1 LAPGHWKLVVDSLA
15 SIRIATRE
23 EGVAMADM
31 RMLECRGLRR
41 SFGDLVAVDGVGF
54 HIDAG
59 ETYGLLGPNGAGKT
73 TTISMVAGLLERDGG
88 EVVVAGEPMTT
99 RAVRAKSAIG
109 YVPQDLAIYPDLSA
123 RENLVF
129 FARLYGMSTAEAKRR
144 SGEVLEVTGLA
155 DRAGDQTKKYSGG
168 MKRRLNIGIGL
179 LHRPKL
185 LILDEP
191 TVGVDPQSRNA
202 ILESVQGLSGAGMA
216 VLYTTHYMEEAERLC
231 DRVGV
236 IDHGQ
241 LIAEGT
247 RAELVSLVGER
258 DRVRLSA
265 GGELEKAAVA
275 LAHKPWVH
283 QATATGEGIDLVVE
297 DARENLPALLT
308 EAAGAGAAVRS
319 VEVTEPDLEAVFLHL
334 TGRALRD

>member
-1 LAPGHWKLVVDSLA
+1 
-15 SIRIATRE
+15 
-23 EGVAMADM
+23 MADM

-73 TTISMVAGLLERDGG
+73 TTISMVAGLLDRDGG

-109 YVPQDLAIYPDLSA
+109 YVPQDLAIYPDLSG

-129 FARLYGMSTAEAKRR
+129 FARLYGMPTAEAKRR

-179 LHRPKL
+179 LHRPRL

-202 ILESVQGLSGAGMA
+202 ILESVEGLSGAGMA

-236 IDHGQ
+236 IDHGK

-247 RAELVSLVGER
+247 RTELVSLVGER

-275 LAHKPWVH
+275 LAAQPWVH
-283 QATATGEGIDLVVE
+283 QATAGGEGIDLVVE
-297 DARENLPALLT
+297 DARANLPAILAD
-308 EAAGAGAAVRS
+308 AAAAGAAVKS
-319 VEVTEPDLEAVFLHL
+319 VQVTEPDLEAVFLHL

>member
-1 LAPGHWKLVVDSLA
+1 
-15 SIRIATRE
+15 
-23 EGVAMADM
+23 MAGE
-31 RMLECRGLRR
+31 RVLECRSLRR
-41 SFGDLVAVDGVGF
+41 RFGDLVAVDGVGF
-54 HIDAG
+54 HIGRG

-99 RAVRAKSAIG
+99 RAIGAKSAIG
-109 YVPQDLAIYPDLSA
+109 YVPQEVAIYPDLSA

-144 SGEVLEVTGLA
+144 TNEVLEVTGLA
-155 DRAGDQTKKYSGG
+155 DRAHDQTKTYSGG

-202 ILESVQGLSGAGMA
+202 ILESVGGLSGEGMA

-231 DRVGV
+231 DRVGI

-247 RAELVSLVGER
+247 RQELVSLVGER
-258 DRVRLSA
+258 DRVHLSA
-265 GGELEKAAVA
+265 AGDLAKAAVA
-275 LAHKPWVH
+275 LAGQPWVH
-283 QATATGEGIDLVVE
+283 EASAADAGIDLVVE
-297 DARENLPALLT
+297 DARGNLPALLQDAA
-308 EAAGAGAAVRS
+308 AAGAAIKS

>member
-1 LAPGHWKLVVDSLA
+1 MGSLVLFG
-15 SIRIATRE
+15 IATRE
-23 EGVAMADM
+23 EGRAVAGM
-31 RMLECRGLRR
+31 RMLECQGLRR

-88 EVVVAGEPMTT
+88 EVAVAGEPMTT
-99 RAVRAKSAIG
+99 HAIRAKSAIG

-123 RENLVF
+123 RENLMF
-129 FARLYGMSTAEAKRR
+129 FARLYGMPTAEAKRR
-144 SGEVLEVTGLA
+144 SREVLEVTGLA

-202 ILESVQGLSGAGMA
+202 ILESVEGLSDEGMA

-236 IDHGQ
+236 IDHGK

-247 RAELVSLVGER
+247 RTELVSLVGEW
-258 DRVRLSA
+258 DRVHLSA
-265 GGELEKAAVA
+265 GGDLVKAAEDLAA
-275 LAHKPWVH
+275 LPWVH
-283 QATATGEGIDLVVE
+283 EASAAADGIDLVVE

-308 EAAGAGAAVRS
+308 EAAGAGAAIKS

>member
-1 LAPGHWKLVVDSLA
+1 
-15 SIRIATRE
+15 
-23 EGVAMADM
+23 VAAQ
-31 RMLECRGLRR
+31 RVLECRDLRR
-41 SFGDLVAVDGVGF
+41 SFGDIVAVGGVGF
-54 HIDAG
+54 HISTG

-73 TTISMVAGLLERDGG
+73 TTISMIAGLLEPDGG
-88 EVVVAGEPMTT
+88 EIWVAGQQITT
-99 RAVRAKSAIG
+99 RSIRAKSAIG

-155 DRAGDQTKKYSGG
+155 DRAREATKTYSGG

-179 LHRPKL
+179 LNQPKL

-202 ILESVQGLSGAGMA
+202 ILENVEQLSAGGMA
-216 VLYTTHYMEEAERLC
+216 ILYTTHYMEEAERLC
-231 DRVGV
+231 DRVGI

-247 RAELVSLVGER
+247 RNELVSLVGEH
-258 DRVRLSA
+258 DRIRLSA
-265 GGELEKAAVA
+265 AGDLGGARTA
-275 LAHKPWVH
+275 LAGLGSVRE
-283 QATATGEGIDLVVE
+283 ASAADGRIDVVVE
-297 DARENLPALLT
+297 DARENLTAIL
-308 EAAGAGAAVRS
+308 AAAADAGAAVRS
-319 VEVTEPDLEAVFLHL
+319 VDVTEPDLEAVFLHL

>member
-1 LAPGHWKLVVDSLA
+1 V
-15 SIRIATRE
+15 
-23 EGVAMADM
+23 
-31 RMLECRGLRR
+31 LECRDLRR
-41 SFGDLVAVDGVGF
+41 AYGDIVAVGGVGF
-54 HIDAG
+54 HISTG

-73 TTISMVAGLLERDGG
+73 TTISMIAGLLEPDGG
-88 EVVVAGEPMTT
+88 EIWVAGQQITT
-99 RAVRAKSAIG
+99 RSIRAKSAIG

-123 RENLVF
+123 RENLLF

-155 DRAGDQTKKYSGG
+155 DRAREATKTYSGG

-179 LHRPKL
+179 LNEPKL

-202 ILESVQGLSGAGMA
+202 ILENVEQLSSGGMA
-216 VLYTTHYMEEAERLC
+216 ILYTTHYMEEAERLC
-231 DRVGV
+231 DRVGI

-247 RAELVSLVGER
+247 RNELVGLVGEQ
-258 DRVRLSA
+258 DRVLMSA
-265 GGELEKAAVA
+265 VGDLAGARAAVA
-275 LAHKPWVH
+275 ALGSVREAS
-283 QATATGEGIDLVVE
+283 TSDGRIDVVVG
-297 DARENLPALLT
+297 DAREHLPAIL
-308 EAAGAGAAVRS
+308 AAAADAGASVRS
-319 VEVTEPDLEAVFLHL
+319 VDVTEPDLEAVFLHL

>member
-1 LAPGHWKLVVDSLA
+1 
-15 SIRIATRE
+15 
-23 EGVAMADM
+23 MAGM

-41 SFGDLVAVDGVGF
+41 RFGDLVAVDGVGF

-73 TTISMVAGLLERDGG
+73 TTISMIAGLLERDAG
-88 EVVVAGEPMTT
+88 EVTVDGGPMGTH
-99 RAVRAKSAIG
+99 AVRAKAALG

-144 SGEVLEVTGLA
+144 SAEVLEVTGLA
-155 DRAGDQTKKYSGG
+155 DRAGDQTKKFSGG

-185 LILDEP
+185 LILDE
-191 TVGVDPQSRNA
+191 TTAGVDPRSRNA
-202 ILESVQGLSGAGMA
+202 ILGSVEALSGQGIA

-236 IDHGQ
+236 IDHGK

-265 GGELEKAAVA
+265 GGELEKAAAA
-275 LAHKPWVH
+275 LAHQPWVH
-283 QATATGEGIDLVVE
+283 EATAAGEELDLVVE
-297 DARENLPALLT
+297 DARANLPALL
-308 EAAGAGAAVRS
+308 AGAASAGAAIKS
-319 VEVTEPDLEAVFLHL
+319 VQVTEPDLEAVFLHL